1 MKYIVKFVKIKYL
14 VCLMAGLCTMSCDY
28 LDIVPDNV
36 PTLAHAF
43 SDRNTTERF
52 LATCYYNMPYAT
64 DGNVNWIGCFDVAAC
79 PIDRENS
86 GTRVA
91 LGLQS
96 ASSPGENY
104 WTGYNSL
111 FATIRDCNTFMENVD
126 NVRELKPNEKARMK
140 DEVKLIKAY
149 VHFFLITYYGPIPTL
164 RYNTSVNEATGDVR
178 VFREKVDECFEYV
191 LELLD
196 EIIDSKAL
204 PDIIQNKSTE
214 AGRFSLAAAYALKA
228 KVLVFWASDFFNG
241 NKEYSNFLDHD
252 GKSFFNQDHDAT
264 RWEKAAQAC
273 RDAIEFC
280 ASKVRLYQ
288 RSDYVPVK
296 ALSSETHLINTL
308 RNAVSERWNLEL
320 IWGNAASPGNP
331 YFGHGVVAEYWQ
343 SLCLPL
349 IKKNDLTSFYQGA
362 RRGVPIHIVELFY
375 SKNGVPIDE
384 DTTWVNNDRYKNR
397 FKLRTGNYENRY
409 YIAVD
414 EQTAGL
420 NFDREPRFYSSLGFD
435 RGKWYGNHYDPLP
448 EDDANCHYVQGRYGE
463 YSSMTYDVNLY
474 NPTGYWAK
482 KMISLNTTYRST
494 SQIYYEV
501 FPFPEMRYAELLLLA
516 AEAVNETTASEDG
529 QPSEETY
536 RYIDEV
542 RARAGLPKV
551 KDAWTQFSNN
561 PNKPNSK
568 KGMRDIIRRERQI
581 ELALEGKRY
590 YDTRRW
596 RTAPA
601 ELNRLIE
608 GWNIFALNAV
618 DYYTKTTVYTQSF
631 MHRDYLS
638 PIPESEIIR
647 NPQLIQNPGW

>member
-1 MKYIVKFVKIKYL
+1 MKNIVKIKYL
-14 VCLMAGLCTMSCDY
+14 ICLMTGLCTVSCNY

-52 LATCYYNMPYAT
+52 LATCYYNMPYTT
-64 DGNVNWIGCFDVAAC
+64 DGSVNWLGCFDVAVC
-79 PIDRENS
+79 PYDRDND

-91 LGLQS
+91 LGLNS
-96 ASSPGENY
+96 ASSPRENY
-104 WTGYNSL
+104 WSGDNSL

-126 NVRELKPNEKARMK
+126 NVKELKPDEKARMK
-140 DEVKLIKAY
+140 DEAKLIKAY

-164 RYNTSVNEATGDVR
+164 RNSTNVNEATGDVR
-178 VFREKVDECFEYV
+178 VFREKIDDCFEYV
-191 LELLD
+191 IELLD
-196 EIIDSKAL
+196 EIIDNRAL
-204 PDIIQNKSTE
+204 PDIIENKSTE
-214 AGRFSLAAAYALKA
+214 AGRFSMAAAYALKA
-228 KVLVFWASDFFNG
+228 KALVFWAIDLFNG
-241 NKEYSNFLDHD
+241 NTEYSNFLDHD
-252 GKSFFNQDHDAT
+252 GQSFFNQRYDAS

-273 RDAIEFC
+273 REAVEFC
-280 ASKVRLYQ
+280 GTKVRLYQ
-288 RSDYVPVK
+288 TSDYVPVK
-296 ALSSETHLINTL
+296 SLSSETHLVNTL
-308 RNAVSERWNLEL
+308 RNAISERWNVEL
-320 IWGNAASPGNP
+320 IWGNSSAVGDA
-331 YFGHGVVAEYWQ
+331 YFGHGVVSQYWQ
-343 SLCLPL
+343 ALCLPIL
-349 IKKNDLTSFYQGA
+349 KRNDLTVFHQGT
-362 RRGVPIHIVELFY
+362 RRGVPIHIAELFY

-384 DTTWVNNDRYKNR
+384 DTVWVNNGRYKNR
-397 FKLRTGNYENRY
+397 FKPRTGNHENRY
-409 YIAVD
+409 YIAVN

-448 EDDANCHYVQGRYGE
+448 DDDVNCYFVQGRYGE

-482 KMISLNTTYRST
+482 KLVSFNSTYRST
-494 SQIYYEV
+494 NQIYYEI
-501 FPFPEMRYAELLLLA
+501 FPFPEMRYVELLLLA
-516 AEAVNETTASEDG
+516 AEALNETTEGEDG
-529 QPSEETY
+529 QPAADVY

-542 RARAGLPKV
+542 RDRAGLRGV
-551 KDAWTQFSNN
+551 KESWEQYSNI
-561 PNKPNSK
+561 PNKPDTK
-568 KGMRDIIRRERQI
+568 RGMREIIRQERQI
-581 ELALEGKRY
+581 ELALEGKHY

-601 ELNRLIE
+601 ELNRLVE
-608 GWNIFALNAV
+608 GWNVFALDAV